1 MDTKENQ
8 VDQSGCGCDSTSGDD
23 TCCTPGGKKNWR
35 TALFIGVVVLAG
47 AVAAHSVLTNGD
59 KGASTC
65 GSAGGLCA
73 IEQGNGNGGSQT
85 CAMEQGNG
93 NGDAQACSKT
103 AGCPMEK
110 GNGNGDAVTCS
121 KIAGC
126 CPMEQC
132 NGNCEAEACPKA
144 GAGCCPGDA
153 PAAPTPQAPPSG
165 GCPSE
170 AGDGC
175 GMKAPSGC
183 CPGDAPATPT
193 PQAPPSGCPS
203 EAGAGC
209 GGGS

>member
-8 VDQSGCGCDSTSGDD
+8 VDQSGCGCDSSSGDD

-47 AVAAHSVLTNGD
+47 AVAAHSVLTNGN

-65 GSAGGLCA
+65 GGAGGFCT

-93 NGDAQACSKT
+93 NGDAQAGSKI

-121 KIAGC
+121 KIAD

-132 NGNCEAEACPKA
+132 NGDAEACPKA
-144 GAGCCPGDA
+144 GCCPDDA

-165 GCPSE
+165 
-170 AGDGC
+170 
-175 GMKAPSGC
+175 C
-183 CPGDAPATPT
+183 CPGDAPAAPT

-209 GGGS
+209 GGCS